1 VNNNDD
7 PTIAEGGSHWFSH
20 VILETNFRSLLAVSA
35 EHGVALHYDSLNGCN
50 EGEARATTA
59 KLASLLKARIT

>member
-1 VNNNDD
+1 VCH
-7 PTIAEGGSHWFSH
+7 ISSS
-20 VILETNFRSLLAVSA
+20 TNVRSLLAVSA

-59 KLASLLKARIT
+59 KLASLLKARNT